1 MQSCECSRAKV
12 TRIFF
17 GYVNALAISCKKI
30 QANTRLE
37 ELKEK
42 SLMSYFLQPQQMNI
56 LLTEL
61 LTVARDVLQ
70 SLPGEESVFARIA
83 VQKRIN
89 QLLNTLFLVS
99 SFFQNK
105 NMMHIRNFMFKEL
118 FAAMM

>member
-1 MQSCECSRAKV
+1 
-12 TRIFF
+12 
-17 GYVNALAISCKKI
+17 
-30 QANTRLE
+30 
-37 ELKEK
+37 
-42 SLMSYFLQPQQMNI
+42 MNI

-105 NMMHIRNFMFKEL
+105 NMRNFMLEEL
-118 FAAMM
+118 FAAMTWVVESYQRR